1 MVDSECSQDNSKSLK
16 ISFGSVT
23 KNAEKL
29 RFASDHFKA
38 KKMCKHAVQ
47 ILFYDRYK
55 TKEMND
61 KATLENGG
69 TLKSVPYCCKSQKM
83 CNKAVD

>member
-16 ISFGSVT
+16 ISFGSIT

-38 KKMCKHAVQ
+38 KKMCKHAV
-47 ILFYDRYK
+47 
-55 TKEMND
+55 
-61 KATLENGG
+61 
-69 TLKSVPYCCKSQKM
+69 
-83 CNKAVD
+83 